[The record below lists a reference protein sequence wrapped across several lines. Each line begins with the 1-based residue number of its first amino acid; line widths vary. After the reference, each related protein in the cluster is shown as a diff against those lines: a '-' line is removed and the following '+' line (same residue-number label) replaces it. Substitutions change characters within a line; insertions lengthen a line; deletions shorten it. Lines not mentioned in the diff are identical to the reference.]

1 MDVVL
6 LILAFVFLG
15 VGIVG
20 SVLPALPGPPLA
32 FAGLVATYFTSYQPI
47 AWGWL
52 VAYGILVVALIVVDL
67 WLPALATKFTGGSSR
82 GATGANI
89 GMLVGVFIPIPF
101 GIFIGAFLGSVVG
114 ELQTGKTTRHAL
126 RAAFGVFIGLVGGI
140 VLKVVFCVAM
150 LLHLIF
156 GLIF

>member
-1 MDVVL
+1 MDIVL

-32 FAGLVATYFTSYQPI
+32 FAGLLTAYFTSYQPI
-47 AWGWL
+47 GLVWL
-52 VAYGILVVALIVVDL
+52 IIYGLLVIALLLVDL

-89 GMLVGVFIPIPF
+89 GMLLGLFIPIPF

-114 ELQTGKTTRHAL
+114 ELQTGKTNRQAL
-126 RAAFGVFIGLVGGI
+126 KAAFGVFIGLVGGI
-140 VLKVVFCVAM
+140 VLKVVFCLVM
-150 LLHLIF
+150 LLHLII
-156 GLIF
+156 GLVF